1 MSGALSFNQ
10 CRPAEA
16 IGKYTGDVY
25 IQRITD
31 APAFPFRLT
40 LILSSLT
47 LEIIVDTP
55 TETPPKS
62 TFDIDPDAPVA
73 ETPPP
78 SPHGLSGMQTPA
90 AFVASTAA
98 GGEREPEWGLATA
111 LGVWFT
117 SLGLLVVGSVL
128 ALLVYLVVRP
138 SPISAGGMQCALES
152 DPLFLL
158 LAVAATLPMHLL
170 TFACAWAVLTGFGKR
185 PFRAVV
191 GWEWGERFG
200 FWTCF
205 GLATGLWIGGLLLA
219 NLFHG
224 GETEIERLIA
234 SSSAARFSIAFLAVA
249 TAPIV
254 EETIYRGVLY
264 PPLARAAGT
273 RWAIAIVSLMF
284 TGVHVMQYWNN
295 VGVIAA
301 VAVLSFTLT
310 WVRARTGRLLPC
322 FAIHAFFNGIQA
334 VIIIAQPYL
343 KTLIPTQ
350 PEAPPGM
357 LLDAVAR
364 VLSVV
369 QI

>member
-1 MSGALSFNQ
+1 M
-10 CRPAEA
+10 
-16 IGKYTGDVY
+16 
-25 IQRITD
+25 
-31 APAFPFRLT
+31 T
-40 LILSSLT
+40 LILPSLT

-55 TETPPKS
+55 TETPHKLTS
-62 TFDIDPDAPVA
+62 DRDPDAPA
-73 ETPPP
+73 WEATTTP
-78 SPHGLSGMQTPA
+78 STGLSGAQNPA
-90 AFVASTAA
+90 AFVAYAA
-98 GGEREPEWGLATA
+98 EGGEREQEWGLATA
-111 LGVWFT
+111 FGVWFT

-128 ALLVYLVVRP
+128 ALFVYLAMRP
-138 SPISAGGMQCALES
+138 SPTSADGMQRALES

-158 LAVAATLPMHLL
+158 LSVAATLPMHLL
-170 TFACAWAVLTGFGKR
+170 TFACAWAVVTGFGKR

-191 GWEWGERFG
+191 GWNWGERFG

-205 GLATGLWIGGLLLA
+205 GVAAGLWIGGLLLA
-219 NLFHG
+219 NLFQG
-224 GETEIERLIA
+224 GETDIERLIA
-234 SSSAARFSIAFLAVA
+234 SSSAARFSVAFLAVA

-254 EETIYRGVLY
+254 EETVYRGVLY

-273 RWAIAIVSLMF
+273 KWAIAIISLMF
-284 TGVHVMQYWNN
+284 TGVHVFQYWNN

-343 KTLIPTQ
+343 KTLIPAK

-357 LLDAVAR
+357 LLDALAR
-364 VLSVV
+364 VLSGVW
-369 QI
+369 I